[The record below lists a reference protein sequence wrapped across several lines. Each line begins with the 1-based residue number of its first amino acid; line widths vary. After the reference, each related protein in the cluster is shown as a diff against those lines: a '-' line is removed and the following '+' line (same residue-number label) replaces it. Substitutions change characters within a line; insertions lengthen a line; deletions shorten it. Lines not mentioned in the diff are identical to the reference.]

1 MGQPVRE
8 AFMSVKR
15 ALLPHMPD
23 SAMAQYRLRRELFR
37 ARFGLRQATAPTEVN
52 IEVLADRGH
61 ARRWL
66 LATGDT
72 CRTIDPSVLGLAPRE
87 LVVIPEDAD
96 VDDAARLLGR
106 PGIDAAV
113 AGRVQAASWSDR
125 STGLLIEPTAIVTK
139 QRIVDDVGGVPDGDD
154 PLPGLLARI
163 TDAGHR
169 IGLVPTIVDVVD
181 PKRHDPIAGDAV
193 VILAAV
199 PLHDVGGGS
208 RGAQIALELVRR
220 GYHVTYVN
228 RYPTYEDVD
237 LGLRYIHPRLE
248 QVGFDRFDAE
258 VLAQRYVDAGG
269 LVVVE
274 IPDPGYE
281 ASLSSLQAAGWEV
294 AFDIIDDW
302 SDPALGGEWYNEA
315 FEMGLITDS
324 DAVVGSAP
332 DLAER
337 AKRLGRTDA
346 VLVPNAVNES
356 VFGGDVGR
364 PPPDLPDG
372 PLIGYHGSLY
382 GDWFDWDGLRAVARA
397 NSDATVVLIGEAR
410 GVPKDVPDNVVFL
423 GLKAQGD
430 LPAYLSRLDVGLVPF
445 KVTPMTH
452 AVSPLKVFEY
462 LACGVPVAA
471 PPLRAIEGVDG
482 VVLDND
488 LVAAVGVARSGPRPD
503 PEAALRNHSWGARLK
518 DLFGAAGESLAEV
531 TGPAVQVARRPVVH
545 YRWRDRRV
553 SR

>member
-15 ALLPHMPD
+15 ALLPYMPD

-37 ARFGLRQATAPTEVN
+37 ARFGLRQASAPTEVN
-52 IEVLADRGH
+52 VEVLADRGH

-72 CRTIDPSVLGLAPRE
+72 CRTVDPVALGPAPRE
-87 LVVIPEDAD
+87 MVVVPEDAD
-96 VDDAARLLGR
+96 VDDAARLFGR

-113 AGRVQAASWSDR
+113 AGRVEAPSWVDR
-125 STGLLIEPTAIVTK
+125 SAGLLVEPTAIVTR
-139 QRIVDDVGGVPDGDD
+139 QAVIDEVGGVPDGPN

-169 IGLVPTIVDVVD
+169 IGLVPTTVDSID
-181 PKRHDPIAGDAV
+181 PERRDPITGEAV

-248 QVGFDRFDAE
+248 QIGFTRFDADL
-258 VLAQRYVDAGG
+258 LAERRVDGG
-269 LVVVE
+269 GIVIVE
-274 IPDPGYE
+274 IPDPGY
-281 ASLSSLQAAGWEV
+281 APSLTTLRAAGWEV
-294 AFDIIDDW
+294 VFDIIDDW
-302 SDPALGGEWYNEA
+302 SDPALGGEWYEA
-315 FEMGLITDS
+315 DFENDLIMNA

-332 DLAER
+332 DLLQR
-337 AKRLGRTDA
+337 ASTAGRTDA

-356 VFGGDVGR
+356 VFGSDPGNR
-364 PPPDLPDG
+364 PPDLPEG

-382 GDWFDWDGLRAVARA
+382 GDWFDWDGLRAVAQA
-397 NSDATVVLIGEAR
+397 NPDATVILIGEAR

-430 LPAYLSRLDVGLVPF
+430 LPAYLTRLDVGLVPF
-445 KVTPMTH
+445 TVTPTTH

-471 PPLRAIEGVDG
+471 PPLRALDGVDG
-482 VVLDND
+482 VVLDAD
-488 LVAAVGVARSGPRPD
+488 LVAAVAAARSGPRPD
-503 PEAALRNHSWGARLK
+503 PDAAVRDHSWGARLAA
-518 DLFGAAGESLAEV
+518 LFEATGETLADV
-531 TGPAVQVARRPVVH
+531 TGPGVKITRRPVVH
-545 YRWRDRRV
+545 YRWRDRRL

>member
-96 VDDAARLLGR
+96 VDDAARILGR

-113 AGRVQAASWSDR
+113 AGRVQAPSWSDR

-181 PKRHDPIAGDAV
+181 PERHDPISGDAV

-237 LGLRYIHPRLE
+237 LGLRFIHPRLE

-258 VLAQRYVDAGG
+258 VLAQRYVDSGG

-281 ASLSSLQAAGWEV
+281 ASLSSLRAAGWEV

-302 SDPALGGEWYNEA
+302 SDPALGGEWYDEA

-332 DLAER
+332 DLVER
-337 AKRLGRTDA
+337 ATRLGRTDA

-445 KVTPMTH
+445 KVTPTTH

-488 LVAAVGVARSGPRPD
+488 LVAAVAVARSGPRPD

>member
-1 MGQPVRE
+1 MGQRVRE
-8 AFMSVKR
+8 LIMSVKR
-15 ALLPHMPD
+15 ALLPYMPD

-37 ARFGLRQATAPTEVN
+37 ARFGLRRATDPSEVN
-52 IEVLADRGH
+52 IDVIADRGH

-72 CRTIDPSVLGLAPRE
+72 VRAVDPSALGPSPSDFVTIPDGADPRF
-87 LVVIPEDAD
+87 
-96 VDDAARLLGR
+96 AARLLARRGV
-106 PGIDAAV
+106 DAAV
-113 AGRVQAASWSDR
+113 AGRVEEPKWADR
-125 STGLLIEPTAIVTK
+125 SHGLLIQPAAIVTS
-139 QRIVDDVGGVPDGDD
+139 QAVLDEVGGVPDGPT

-169 IGLVPTIVDVVD
+169 IALDPITSSAVD
-181 PKRHDPIAGDAV
+181 PVRRDPITGEAV

-208 RGAQIALELVRR
+208 RGAQIALELARR

-248 QVGFDRFDAE
+248 QSGFDRFEAQ
-258 VLAQRYVDAGG
+258 VLAGRCVDGPG
-269 LVVVE
+269 LVIVE
-274 IPDPGYE
+274 IPEPGYE
-281 ASLSSLQAAGWEV
+281 APVEALSEAGWEV
-294 AFDIIDDW
+294 VFDIIDDW
-302 SDPALGGEWYNEA
+302 SDQALGGDWYDEG
-315 FEMGLITDS
+315 FETQLIANS

-332 DLAER
+332 DLVAR
-337 AKRLGRTDA
+337 AAAVGRDDA
-346 VLVPNAVNES
+346 VLVPNAVNET
-356 VFGGDVGR
+356 VFGGDAGER
-364 PPPDLPDG
+364 PTDLPDG

-382 GDWFDWDGLRAVARA
+382 GDWFDWDGLRAVALA
-397 NSDATVVLIGEAR
+397 NPDASVVLIGEAR
-410 GVPKDVPDNVVFL
+410 GVPTDVPDNVVFL

-430 LPAYLSRLDVGLVPF
+430 LPAYLNRLDVGLVPF
-445 KVTPMTH
+445 TVTPTTH

-471 PPLRAIEGVDG
+471 PPLRALEGVDG
-482 VVLDND
+482 VIFDANLVVA
-488 LVAAVGVARSGPRPD
+488 VAAARAGPRPD
-503 PEAALRNHSWGARLK
+503 PEAALRDHAWGARLA
-518 DLFGAAGESLAEV
+518 DLFAAAGETFAEV
-531 TGPAVQVARRPVVH
+531 TGDPVQIVRRPVVH

>member
-1 MGQPVRE
+1 
-8 AFMSVKR
+8 MSVKR
-15 ALLPHMPD
+15 TLLPHMPD
-23 SAMAQYRLRRELFR
+23 SVMSHYRLRRELFR
-37 ARFGLRQATAPTEVN
+37 ARFGLRQASAPTEVN
-52 IEVLADRGH
+52 IEVLADRGY

-72 CRTIDPSVLGLAPRE
+72 CRTIDPAALGLVPRQMT
-87 LVVIPEDAD
+87 VVPEDAD
-96 VDDAARLLGR
+96 VDDAARLFGR

-113 AGRVQAASWSDR
+113 AGRVEAPSWVDR
-125 STGLLIEPTAIVTK
+125 SAGLLVEPTAIVTR
-139 QRIVDDVGGVPDGDD
+139 QAIIDEVGGLPDGPD

-169 IGLVPTIVDVVD
+169 IGLIPTAATTID
-181 PKRHDPIAGDAV
+181 PERRDPITGQSVA
-193 VILAAV
+193 ILAAV

-248 QVGFDRFDAE
+248 QVGFPRFNADLLAE
-258 VLAQRYVDAGG
+258 RCVDGGG
-269 LVVVE
+269 LVIVE

-281 ASLSSLQAAGWEV
+281 PALTSLRAAGWQLV
-294 AFDIIDDW
+294 FDIIDDW
-302 SDPALGGEWYNEA
+302 SDPALGGEWYDA
-315 FEMGLITDS
+315 GFETDLILNA
-324 DAVVGSAP
+324 DAVVGSAS
-332 DLAER
+332 DLVDR
-337 AKRLGRTDA
+337 ADTAGRSGA
-346 VLVPNAVNES
+346 ALVPNAVNES
-356 VFGGDVGR
+356 VFGGETQTR
-364 PPPDLPDG
+364 PPDLPDG

-397 NSDATVVLIGEAR
+397 NPDATVILIGEAR

-430 LPAYLSRLDVGLVPF
+430 LPAYLKNLNVGLVPF
-445 KVTPMTH
+445 TVTPTTH

-471 PPLRAIEGVDG
+471 PPLRALEGVDG
-482 VVLDND
+482 VVLDRD
-488 LVAAVGVARSGPRPD
+488 LVAAVAAARSGPRPD
-503 PEAALRNHSWGARLK
+503 PEAALRDHSWGARLEV
-518 DLFGAAGESLAEV
+518 LFDAVGETLADV
-531 TGPAVQVARRPVVH
+531 TGPAVQIARRPVVH
-545 YRWRDRRV
+545 YRWRERRI

>member
-1 MGQPVRE
+1 
-8 AFMSVKR
+8 MSVKR
-15 ALLPHMPD
+15 ALLPYMPD

-37 ARFGLRQATAPTEVN
+37 ARFGLRQASAPTEVN
-52 IEVLADRGH
+52 VEVLADRGH

-72 CRTIDPSVLGLAPRE
+72 CRTVDPAALGPAPRE
-87 LVVIPEDAD
+87 MVVVPEDAD
-96 VDDAARLLGR
+96 VDDAARLFGR

-113 AGRVQAASWSDR
+113 AGRVEAPSWVDR
-125 STGLLIEPTAIVTK
+125 SAGLLVEPTAIVTR
-139 QRIVDDVGGVPDGDD
+139 QAVIDEVGGVPDGPN

-169 IGLVPTIVDVVD
+169 IGLVPTTVDSID
-181 PKRHDPIAGDAV
+181 PERRDPITGEAV

-248 QVGFDRFDAE
+248 QIGFTRFDADL
-258 VLAQRYVDAGG
+258 LAERRVDGG
-269 LVVVE
+269 GIVIVE
-274 IPDPGYE
+274 IPDPGY
-281 ASLSSLQAAGWEV
+281 APSLTTLRAAGWEV
-294 AFDIIDDW
+294 VFDIIDDW
-302 SDPALGGEWYNEA
+302 SDPALGGEWYEA
-315 FEMGLITDS
+315 DFENDLIMNA

-332 DLAER
+332 DLLQR
-337 AKRLGRTDA
+337 ASTAGRTDA

-356 VFGGDVGR
+356 VFGSDPGNR
-364 PPPDLPDG
+364 PPDLPEG

-382 GDWFDWDGLRAVARA
+382 GDWFDWDGLRAVAQA
-397 NSDATVVLIGEAR
+397 NPDATVILIGEAR

-430 LPAYLSRLDVGLVPF
+430 LPAYLTRLDVGLVPF
-445 KVTPMTH
+445 TVTPTTH

-471 PPLRAIEGVDG
+471 PPLRALDGVDG
-482 VVLDND
+482 VVLDAD
-488 LVAAVGVARSGPRPD
+488 LVAAVAAARSGPRPD
-503 PEAALRNHSWGARLK
+503 PDAAVRDHSWGARLAA
-518 DLFGAAGESLAEV
+518 LFDATGETLADV
-531 TGPAVQVARRPVVH
+531 TGPGVKITRRPVVH
-545 YRWRDRRV
+545 YRWRDRRL

>member
-1 MGQPVRE
+1 
-8 AFMSVKR
+8 MSVKR
-15 ALLPHMPD
+15 TLLPYMPD
-23 SAMAQYRLRRELFR
+23 SVMSHYRLRRELFR
-37 ARFGLRQATAPTEVN
+37 ARFGLRQASAPTEVN

-72 CRTIDPSVLGLAPRE
+72 CRTIDPSALGVVPRQMT
-87 LVVIPEDAD
+87 VVPEGAD
-96 VDDAARLLGR
+96 VDDAARLFGR

-113 AGRVQAASWSDR
+113 AGRVEAPSWADR
-125 STGLLIEPTAIVTK
+125 STGLLVEPTAIVTR
-139 QRIVDDVGGVPDGDD
+139 QAIIDEVGGLPDGPD

-169 IGLVPTIVDVVD
+169 IGLVPTVAATID
-181 PKRHDPIAGDAV
+181 PQRRDPITGHAV

-248 QVGFDRFDAE
+248 QVGFTRFNADLLAE
-258 VLAQRYVDAGG
+258 RCVDGGG
-269 LVVVE
+269 LVIVE

-281 ASLSSLQAAGWEV
+281 PSLVSLRAAGWQV
-294 AFDIIDDW
+294 VFDIIDDW
-302 SDPALGGEWYNEA
+302 SDPALGGEWYDA
-315 FEMGLITDS
+315 GFETELIMNA
-324 DAVVGSAP
+324 DAVVGSAS
-332 DLAER
+332 DLVDR
-337 AKRLGRTDA
+337 ADTAGRSGA
-346 VLVPNAVNES
+346 ALVPNAVNES
-356 VFGGDVGR
+356 VFGGETGIR
-364 PPPDLPDG
+364 PPDLPDG

-382 GDWFDWDGLRAVARA
+382 GDWFDWAGLRAVASA
-397 NSDATVVLIGEAR
+397 NPDATVILIGEAR

-430 LPAYLSRLDVGLVPF
+430 LPAYLENLDVGLVPF
-445 KVTPMTH
+445 TVTPTTH

-471 PPLRAIEGVDG
+471 PPLRALEGVDG
-482 VVLDND
+482 VVLDRD
-488 LVAAVGVARSGPRPD
+488 LVNAVAAARSGPRPD
-503 PEAALRNHSWGARLK
+503 PEAALRDHSWGARLAVLL
-518 DLFGAAGESLAEV
+518 DAAGETLADV
-531 TGPAVQVARRPVVH
+531 TGPAVQIARRPVVH
-545 YRWRDRRV
+545 YRWRERRI

>member
-1 MGQPVRE
+1 
-8 AFMSVKR
+8 MSVKR
-15 ALLPHMPD
+15 ALLPYMPD

-37 ARFGLRQATAPTEVN
+37 ARFGLRQASAPTEVN
-52 IEVLADRGH
+52 VEVLADRGH

-72 CRTIDPSVLGLAPRE
+72 CRTVDPAALGPAPRE
-87 LVVIPEDAD
+87 MVVVPEDAD
-96 VDDAARLLGR
+96 VDDAARLFGR

-113 AGRVQAASWSDR
+113 AGRVEAPSWVDR
-125 STGLLIEPTAIVTK
+125 SAGLLVEPTAIVTR
-139 QRIVDDVGGVPDGDD
+139 QAVIDEVGGVPDGPN

-169 IGLVPTIVDVVD
+169 IGLVPTTVDSID
-181 PKRHDPIAGDAV
+181 PERRDPITGEAV

-248 QVGFDRFDAE
+248 QIGFTRFDADL
-258 VLAQRYVDAGG
+258 LAERRVDGG
-269 LVVVE
+269 GIVIVE
-274 IPDPGYE
+274 IPDPGY
-281 ASLSSLQAAGWEV
+281 APSLTTLRAAGWEV
-294 AFDIIDDW
+294 VFDIIDDW
-302 SDPALGGEWYNEA
+302 SDPALGGEWYEA
-315 FEMGLITDS
+315 DFENDLIMNA

-332 DLAER
+332 DLLQR
-337 AKRLGRTDA
+337 ASTAGRTDA

-356 VFGGDVGR
+356 VFGSDPGNR
-364 PPPDLPDG
+364 PPDLPEG

-382 GDWFDWDGLRAVARA
+382 GDWFDWDGLRAVAQA
-397 NSDATVVLIGEAR
+397 NPDATVILIGEAR

-430 LPAYLSRLDVGLVPF
+430 LPGYLTRLDVGLVPF
-445 KVTPMTH
+445 TVTPTTH

-471 PPLRAIEGVDG
+471 PPLRALDGVDG
-482 VVLDND
+482 VVLDAD
-488 LVAAVGVARSGPRPD
+488 LVAAVAAARSGPRPD
-503 PEAALRNHSWGARLK
+503 PDAAVRDHSSGARLAT
-518 DLFGAAGESLAEV
+518 LFDATGETLADV
-531 TGPAVQVARRPVVH
+531 TGPGVKITRRPVVH
-545 YRWRDRRV
+545 YRWRDRRL

>member
-15 ALLPHMPD
+15 TLLPHMPD
-23 SAMAQYRLRRELFR
+23 SVMSHYRLRRELFR
-37 ARFGLRQATAPTEVN
+37 ARFGLRQASAPTEVN

-72 CRTIDPSVLGLAPRE
+72 CRTIDPSALGLVPRQMT
-87 LVVIPEDAD
+87 VIPEDAD
-96 VDDAARLLGR
+96 VDDAARLFGR

-113 AGRVQAASWSDR
+113 AGRVEAPSWADR
-125 STGLLIEPTAIVTK
+125 SAGLLVEPTAIVTR
-139 QRIVDDVGGVPDGDD
+139 QAIIDEVGGLPDGPD

-163 TDAGHR
+163 IDAGHR
-169 IGLVPTIVDVVD
+169 IGLIPTVAATID
-181 PKRHDPIAGDAV
+181 PERRDPIAGQAV

-237 LGLRYIHPRLE
+237 LGLRHIHPCLE
-248 QVGFDRFDAE
+248 QVGFTRFNADL
-258 VLAQRYVDAGG
+258 LAQRCVDGGG
-269 LVVVE
+269 LVIVE

-281 ASLSSLQAAGWEV
+281 SALTSLRAAGWQV
-294 AFDIIDDW
+294 VFDIIDDW
-302 SDPALGGEWYNEA
+302 SDPALGGEWYDTG
-315 FEMGLITDS
+315 FETDLITEA

-332 DLAER
+332 DLVDR
-337 AKRLGRTDA
+337 ADTAGRSDA
-346 VLVPNAVNES
+346 ALVPNAVNGS
-356 VFGGDVGR
+356 VFGGETRVR
-364 PPPDLPDG
+364 PPDLPDG

-397 NSDATVVLIGEAR
+397 NPDATVILIGEAR

-430 LPAYLSRLDVGLVPF
+430 LPAYLKNLGVGLVPF
-445 KVTPMTH
+445 TVTPTTH

-471 PPLRAIEGVDG
+471 PPLRALEGVDG
-482 VVLDND
+482 VVLDRD
-488 LVAAVGVARSGPRPD
+488 LVAAVAAARSGPRPD
-503 PEAALRNHSWGARLK
+503 PEAALRDHSWGARLEV
-518 DLFGAAGESLAEV
+518 LFDAVGETLADV
-531 TGPAVQVARRPVVH
+531 TGPSVQIARRPVVH
-545 YRWRDRRV
+545 YRWRDRRI
-553 SR
+553 SQ

>member
-1 MGQPVRE
+1 
-8 AFMSVKR
+8 MSVKR
-15 ALLPHMPD
+15 ALLPYMPN

-37 ARFGLRQATAPTEVN
+37 ARFGLHQASAPTEVN
-52 IEVLADRGH
+52 VEVLADRGH
-61 ARRWL
+61 TRRWL

-72 CRTIDPSVLGLAPRE
+72 CRTIDPAALGLAPRE
-87 LVVIPEDAD
+87 MVVIPEDAD
-96 VDDAARLLGR
+96 VDDAVRLFGR
-106 PGIDAAV
+106 PGVDAVV
-113 AGRVQAASWSDR
+113 AGRVGAPSWTDR
-125 STGLLIEPTAIVTK
+125 SAGLLVEPTAIVT
-139 QRIVDDVGGVPDGDD
+139 RRAVIDEVGGLPDGPD

-169 IGLVPTIVDVVD
+169 IGLVPTMADTID
-181 PKRHDPIAGDAV
+181 PKRRDPIAGHAV
-193 VILAAV
+193 VVLAAV

-248 QVGFDRFDAE
+248 QVGFTLFDADL
-258 VLAQRYVDAGG
+258 LAQRCVGGGG
-269 LVVVE
+269 LVIVE

-281 ASLSSLQAAGWEV
+281 PALASLREAGWKV
-294 AFDIIDDW
+294 VFDIIDDW
-302 SDPALGGEWYNEA
+302 SDPALGGEWHDA
-315 FEMGLITDS
+315 DFETDLIANA

-332 DLAER
+332 DLVGR
-337 AKRLGRTDA
+337 ASAVGRTDA
-346 VLVPNAVNES
+346 VVVPNAVNES
-356 VFGGDVGR
+356 VFGGDGGER
-364 PPPDLPDG
+364 PHDLPDG

-445 KVTPMTH
+445 TVTPTTH

-462 LACGVPVAA
+462 LACSVPVAA
-471 PPLRAIEGVDG
+471 PPLRALEGVDG
-482 VVLDND
+482 VVVDRD
-488 LVAAVGVARSGPRPD
+488 LVAAVAAARAGPRPD
-503 PEAALRNHSWGARLK
+503 AAAALREHSWGTRLTA
-518 DLFGAAGESLAEV
+518 LLNAAGETLAEV
-531 TGPAVQVARRPVVH
+531 TGPAVKIATRPVVH
-545 YRWRDRRV
+545 YRWRERRV
-553 SR
+553 SW

>member
-23 SAMAQYRLRRELFR
+23 SAMAHYRLRRELFR
-37 ARFGLRQATAPTEVN
+37 ARFGLRQASAPTEVN

-72 CRTIDPSVLGLAPRE
+72 CRTIDPSALRLAPRE
-87 LVVIPEDAD
+87 MVVIPEGAN

-106 PGIDAAV
+106 PGIDAGVVGFVEAPTW
-113 AGRVQAASWSDR
+113 ADR

-139 QRIVDDVGGVPDGDD
+139 QRFIDEVGGVPDGPN

-169 IGLVPTIVDVVD
+169 IGLVPTIADSVDAQ
-181 PKRHDPIAGDAV
+181 RRDPITGDAE

-220 GYHVTYVN
+220 GYHMTYVN

-248 QVGFDRFDAE
+248 QVGFTRFNADA
-258 VLAQRYVDAGG
+258 LAKRCVDGGG
-269 LVVVE
+269 LIIVE

-281 ASLSSLQAAGWEV
+281 PALSTLQAAGWDV
-294 AFDIIDDW
+294 VFDIIDDW
-302 SDPALGGEWYNEA
+302 SDPALGGEWYDEG
-315 FEMGLITDS
+315 FETGLIAES
-324 DAVVGSAP
+324 NAVVSSAP
-332 DLAER
+332 DLVER
-337 AKRLGRTDA
+337 ATRVGRSDA

-356 VFGGDVGR
+356 VFGGEAGNR
-364 PPPDLPDG
+364 PHDLPDG

-382 GDWFDWDGLRAVARA
+382 GDWFDWDSLRTVARA
-397 NSDATVVLIGEAR
+397 NADATVVLIGEAR
-410 GVPKDVPDNVVFL
+410 GVPRDIPDNVVFL

-445 KVTPMTH
+445 KVTPTTH

-471 PPLRAIEGVDG
+471 PPLRALEGVDG
-482 VVLDND
+482 VVLDAD
-488 LVAAVGVARSGPRPD
+488 LVAGVAAARSGPRPD
-503 PEAALRNHSWGARLK
+503 PESALRDHSWGSRLT
-518 DLFGAAGESLAEV
+518 DLFAAADDTLADV
-531 TGPAVQVARRPVVH
+531 TGPAVQIARRPVVH
-545 YRWRDRRV
+545 YRWRDRRL

>member
-23 SAMAQYRLRRELFR
+23 GLMSHYRLRRELFR
-37 ARFGLRQATAPTEVN
+37 ARFGLRQAAAPSEVN
-52 IEVLADRGH
+52 VDVVADRGH

-72 CRTIDPSVLGLAPRE
+72 WRTIDPFALGTAPGG
-87 LVVIPEDAD
+87 LVVIPEGSATPE
-96 VDDAARLLGR
+96 AARLMGR
-106 PGIDAAV
+106 PGVEAAV
-113 AGRVQAASWSDR
+113 VGLVAAPTWSDR
-125 STGLLIEPTAIVTK
+125 SAGVQVEPVALVTR
-139 QRIVDDVGGVPDGDD
+139 QAVLDEVGGLPGGSA

-169 IGLVPTIVDVVD
+169 IGLVPRIAEHVNAARTD
-181 PKRHDPIAGDAV
+181 PVEGRPI

-208 RGAQIALELVRR
+208 RGAQIALELVGR

-237 LGLRYIHPRLE
+237 LGLRFIHPRLE
-248 QVGFDRFDAE
+248 QIGYDHF
-258 VLAQRYVDAGG
+258 QAGALIG
-269 LVVVE
+269 RCTDGGGIVIVE

-281 ASLSSLQAAGWEV
+281 EVVATFQDAGWV
-294 AFDIIDDW
+294 LVFDIIDDW
-302 SDPALGGEWYNEA
+302 SDRALGGEWYDEA
-315 FEMGLITDS
+315 FEMSLITKAD
-324 DAVVGSAP
+324 VVAGSAT
-332 DLAER
+332 DLVRR
-337 AKRLGRTDA
+337 AVEAGRDDA
-346 VLVPNAVNES
+346 VLVPNAVNVS
-356 VFGGDVGR
+356 VFGGDPGER
-364 PPPDLPDG
+364 PADLPAG

-382 GDWFDWDGLRAVARA
+382 GDWFDWGGLRSVASA
-397 NSDATVVLIGEAR
+397 NPDASVVLIGEAR
-410 GVPKDVPDNVVFL
+410 GVPKDVPDNVFFL

-430 LPAYLSRLDVGLVPF
+430 LPAYLTRLDVGLVPF
-445 KVTPMTH
+445 TVTPTTH

-471 PPLRAIEGVDG
+471 PPLRALEGVDG
-482 VVLDND
+482 VVLDGD
-488 LVAAVGVARSGPRPD
+488 LVAAVAAARSGPRPD
-503 PEAALRNHSWGARLK
+503 PKAALREHSWGARLN
-518 DLFGAAGESLAEV
+518 DLFAAAGEALADV
-531 TGPAVQVARRPVVH
+531 TGSPVQIVRRPVVH

-553 SR
+553 PR